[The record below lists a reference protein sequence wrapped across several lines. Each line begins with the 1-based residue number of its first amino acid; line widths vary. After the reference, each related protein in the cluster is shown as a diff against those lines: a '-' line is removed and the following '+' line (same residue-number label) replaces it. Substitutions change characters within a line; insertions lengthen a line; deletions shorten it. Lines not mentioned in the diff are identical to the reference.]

1 VAVAAVAL
9 SEPVSTLPVILGDT
23 TEAEAEEALV
33 LAVTEE
39 APVLAVTLVPS
50 TLNVE
55 AVAVAVFASVV
66 ALSVDE
72 ITEVPATQL
81 SYWVWQVYADS
92 DPVVEL
98 APEVEVAPLSALN
111 QATLQAVHWAE
122 QASASELDP
131 EELDEVEVEV
141 TSGAVTAT
149 DPVDE
154 STAGSEM
161 DVDTRRSDV
170 TEGTAEARDTPVA
183 EDPEALGEANVEFDE
198 EELPEEEPSEGA
210 TGSGPGKVYEASDLM
225 E

>member
-1 VAVAAVAL
+1 
-9 SEPVSTLPVILGDT
+9 
-23 TEAEAEEALV
+23 
-33 LAVTEE
+33 
-39 APVLAVTLVPS
+39 
-50 TLNVE
+50 
-55 AVAVAVFASVV
+55 
-66 ALSVDE
+66 
-72 ITEVPATQL
+72 
-81 SYWVWQVYADS
+81 
-92 DPVVEL
+92 
-98 APEVEVAPLSALN
+98 
-111 QATLQAVHWAE
+111 
-122 QASASELDP
+122 
-131 EELDEVEVEV
+131 V